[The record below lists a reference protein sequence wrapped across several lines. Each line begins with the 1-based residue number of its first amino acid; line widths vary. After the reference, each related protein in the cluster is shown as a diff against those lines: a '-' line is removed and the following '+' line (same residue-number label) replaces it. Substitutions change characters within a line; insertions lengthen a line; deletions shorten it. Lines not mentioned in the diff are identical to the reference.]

1 MLLILLDSV
10 VRVMFLSLFTWI
22 VWSIWA
28 GDR

>member
-22 VWSIWA
+22 VWAIWA